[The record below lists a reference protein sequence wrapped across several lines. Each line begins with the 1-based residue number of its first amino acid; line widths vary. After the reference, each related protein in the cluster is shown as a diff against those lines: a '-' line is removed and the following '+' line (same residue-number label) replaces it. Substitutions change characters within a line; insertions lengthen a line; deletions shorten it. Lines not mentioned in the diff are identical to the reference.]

1 MKKTLTQEEI
11 SSLCYELS
19 LLLNDDSDIQTE
31 DALDILVKES
41 DPAYQEMLKDMRDKV
56 KDGDTLAKAMEE
68 TGRFPA
74 YVCGLV
80 NVGEKKS
87 LGKALSAIVRYYE
100 DRIRMNQRIRSALLY
115 PAVMLMLMLLVIA
128 VLLIR
133 VLPIFDD
140 VYASLG
146 GRLTGIAGGLLVMG
160 RWLDRIMPVL
170 WVFLAVL
177 AVFLG
182 AFAAVPAFREKV
194 MMFWRN
200 RRGDKGL
207 SRQMNNAMAAKAMA
221 MGLETD
227 MMSIDEA
234 VELASEVLGD
244 VPAARERCLKCRQ
257 RLDEGA
263 QTGEALEES
272 GLLPPRACHLLEMG
286 STKEAEVMD
295 KIAEDLYQKSEAAL
309 EETVSRVEPALVMVC
324 SVLVGLIL
332 LSVML
337 PLMHI
342 MSAIG

>member
-19 LLLNDDSDIQTE
+19 LLLDDDSDIQTE

-177 AVFLG
+177 AD
-182 AFAAVPAFREKV
+182 R
-194 MMFWRN
+194 
-200 RRGDKGL
+200 
-207 SRQMNNAMAAKAMA
+207 
-221 MGLETD
+221 
-227 MMSIDEA
+227 
-234 VELASEVLGD
+234 
-244 VPAARERCLKCRQ
+244 
-257 RLDEGA
+257 
-263 QTGEALEES
+263 
-272 GLLPPRACHLLEMG
+272 
-286 STKEAEVMD
+286 
-295 KIAEDLYQKSEAAL
+295 KS
-309 EETVSRVEPALVMVC
+309 VV
-324 SVLVGLIL
+324 
-332 LSVML
+332 
-337 PLMHI
+337 
-342 MSAIG
+342 